1 MSDASRECT
10 CTSHEHSRFALP
22 PLTLE
27 AYLAPGAGAG
37 AVIAVEVCGKIQ
49 LYFGELSTMKWIK
62 NATTTP
68 VPM

>member
-1 MSDASRECT
+1 MLAENARAQVT
-10 CTSHEHSRFALP
+10 NTPGFAMP
-22 PLTLE
+22 PLKLE

-37 AVIAVEVCGKIQ
+37 AVIAVEVWGKIQ
-49 LYFGELSTMKWIK
+49 LYFGELSTMKWIR